1 VPRPAGAG
9 LPGSVHPVRTTPSTA
24 PGGPFGRALTAMVT
38 SFTPDGAL
46 DLGTAQK
53 RAYQCDAEKSELAG
67 AVAAEVLA

>member
-1 VPRPAGAG
+1 
-9 LPGSVHPVRTTPSTA
+9 
-24 PGGPFGRALTAMVT
+24 MVT
-38 SFTPDGAL
+38 SVTPDGAL